1 MTSSHKL
8 MQSFFKKKIKSIFEN
23 LGFKI
28 IRNNNF
34 LDKRSELIVEATDFD
49 LKIINKIEEFALATK
64 LNLWSIIQSIKYI
77 NSNKIKGDIVE
88 CGVFRG
94 GSLALLS
101 LYAQKLNIN
110 CSIWGYDTFEDGFL
124 IKEFSLFDKDSKGKD
139 LNLKNFTNPNNFYFS
154 KTQVYE
160 VIKKFSITDSYYPK
174 LIKGNIME
182 TLLEKKNLPETIS
195 FLRMDTDLY
204 KTTKLQLEI
213 LYPKLVSGGI
223 LHIDDYGHCSGVKKA
238 VDEFFEN
245 QNIWLHRVDYTCR
258 YLVKK

>member
-1 MTSSHKL
+1 M
-8 MQSFFKKKIKSIFEN
+8 
-23 LGFKI
+23 
-28 IRNNNF
+28 
-34 LDKRSELIVEATDFD
+34 
-49 LKIINKIEEFALATK
+49 
-64 LNLWSIIQSIKYI
+64 
-77 NSNKIKGDIVE
+77 
-88 CGVFRG
+88 
-94 GSLALLS
+94 ALLS

-110 CSIWGYDTFEDGFL
+110 CNIWGYDTFEDGFL
-124 IKEFSLFDKDSKGKD
+124 VKEFSLFDKDSKGKD
-139 LNLKNFTNPNNFYFS
+139 LNLKNFTNPNDFYFS

-160 VIKKFSITDSYYPK
+160 VIKKFSITDNYYPK

-182 TLLEKKNLPETIS
+182 TLLEKNNLPENIS

-223 LHIDDYGHCSGVKKA
+223 LHIDDYGACSGVKKA
-238 VDEFFEN
+238 VDEFFVN